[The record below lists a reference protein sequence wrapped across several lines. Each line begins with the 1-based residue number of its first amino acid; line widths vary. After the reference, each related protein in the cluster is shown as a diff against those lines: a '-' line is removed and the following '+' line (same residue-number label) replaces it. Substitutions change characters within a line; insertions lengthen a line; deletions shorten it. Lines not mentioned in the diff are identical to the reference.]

1 MLTRQIHLKI
11 LQSPVPRHC
20 VLPRTSHDSLRRREV
35 RLARVSMAIVLL
47 YLVCH
52 TPKLVPSLC
61 EILYGDP
68 KVWCSQYPSS
78 GHQLSAVSAH
88 PPHHRGLPPADLPQ
102 LQPQLPHLLPGLGVQ
117 PPHRDLGPGEV
128 APLLLAHLEPVE
140 DSEQLLVPVQQADHA
155 ELLGRHQPS
164 VSTQHI

>member
-68 KVWCSQYPSS
+68 KVGAVIIQALVTS
-78 GHQLSAVSAH
+78 LSALSAR
-88 PPHHRGLPPADLPQ
+88 PSHHRGLPPADLPQ

-117 PPHRDLGPGEV
+117 PPHRDLGPGQV

-155 ELLGRHQPS
+155 ELLGTHQPS

>member
-1 MLTRQIHLKI
+1 MLTLLTRQIHLKI

-68 KVWCSQYPSS
+68 EVGCSQYAST
-78 GHQLSAVSAH
+78 GHQTVCFVSSH
-88 PPHHRGLPPADLPQ
+88 PTSSRSP
-102 LQPQLPHLLPGLGVQ
+102 
-117 PPHRDLGPGEV
+117 
-128 APLLLAHLEPVE
+128 
-140 DSEQLLVPVQQADHA
+140 
-155 ELLGRHQPS
+155 
-164 VSTQHI
+164 TC